1 MLECCCRKLKKN
13 PQNTNGR
20 LAIPAPAG
28 LLVFSCTVD
37 CDDIK
42 AILVCNLYVI
52 DNTERYVKMNSDV
65 HAISIC
71 IHKVTTVLLVLFLI
85 MATGRFVELLKL
97 VSLNLD

>member
-1 MLECCCRKLKKN
+1 MHLLSDGSSQLRA
-13 PQNTNGR
+13 TTV
-20 LAIPAPAG
+20 AV
-28 LLVFSCTVD
+28 LLVLFSCTVD